1 MPKLSVDVLLRP
13 STPCVLLLTP
23 AAVEFAMEADL
34 AAHGLFDYLMILNR
48 VVIYLCVLNRLFR
61 TPQISF
67 PK

>member
-1 MPKLSVDVLLRP
+1 M
-13 STPCVLLLTP
+13 
-23 AAVEFAMEADL
+23 
-34 AAHGLFDYLMILNR
+34 FDYLMILNR